1 MFQLTESLIV
11 ENSSCG
17 IKFGKENDP
26 NFSIL
31 NFDKEFSSYEKYA
44 LNKH

>member
-1 MFQLTESLIV
+1 M
-11 ENSSCG
+11 ENSSSG
-17 IKFGKENDP
+17 IKFGKENDS

-44 LNKH
+44 QNKQ